1 MCILLSENRVLLFF
15 TSCFWKLFFF
25 FLAKITFLVLEVWGL
40 FQAKNKILIYAS
52 PKTRPTLYILEY
64 CQSSPLSMNP
74 PYLQIKIDCSHE
86 MVSAHCFTLISEL
99 HTLLIVFAN
108 VNFIIDILSSP
119 S

>member
-1 MCILLSENRVLLFF
+1 MCILISENRVLLFLLLV
-15 TSCFWKLFFF
+15 SGNFFF

-64 CQSSPLSMNP
+64 CQSSSLSMNP